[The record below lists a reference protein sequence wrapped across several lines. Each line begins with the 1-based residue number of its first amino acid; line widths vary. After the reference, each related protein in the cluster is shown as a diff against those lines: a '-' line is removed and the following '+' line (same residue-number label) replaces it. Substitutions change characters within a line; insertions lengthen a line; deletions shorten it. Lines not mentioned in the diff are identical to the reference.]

1 MLQRMLNLSAI
12 DHRHSGRLT
21 IHSAQLLQRIG
32 VFSYHQNQGGH
43 RVISGL
49 TEKGAALD

>member
-43 RVISGL
+43 LRYIRLDG
-49 TEKGAALD
+49 KG